1 MPRDLLPHRQCMDKR
16 GIVWYSLCVQ
26 SLPNEMTQFFG
37 QILQQK
43 IEPPIHPQ
51 IVTNYLRNMMECKEL
66 DEIELDDEDW
76 MSLREHVETLSQT
89 AGLLSY
95 RLDSMQDAL
104 EQETFQLA
112 THTIRVA
119 RTKSYEHVQAFLQEL
134 SLTEETLTVGR
145 FLRALNR
152 YLIQENCIDL
162 NDLQIRL
169 NPRLCAVFSKPPGLK
184 KVPYALL
191 LKNLPNL
198 FE

>member
-1 MPRDLLPHRQCMDKR
+1 
-16 GIVWYSLCVQ
+16 
-26 SLPNEMTQFFG
+26 
-37 QILQQK
+37 
-43 IEPPIHPQ
+43 
-51 IVTNYLRNMMECKEL
+51 MECKEL

-76 MSLREHVETLSQT
+76 MSLREQVEQLSQT
-89 AGLLSY
+89 AGLLSH
-95 RLDSMQDAL
+95 RLDSMQEAL

-112 THTIRVA
+112 TYSIRLV
-119 RTKSYEHVQAFLQEL
+119 RNKSYDHVRAFLTEL
-134 SLTEETLTVGR
+134 GVSEENLTVGR

-152 YLIQENCIDL
+152 YLIQEDCIDL

>member
-1 MPRDLLPHRQCMDKR
+1 
-16 GIVWYSLCVQ
+16 
-26 SLPNEMTQFFG
+26 MT
-37 QILQQK
+37 
-43 IEPPIHPQ
+43 
-51 IVTNYLRNMMECKEL
+51 TMECKEL

-76 MSLREHVETLSQT
+76 MSLREQVEHLSET
-89 AGLLSY
+89 AGLLSH
-95 RLDSMQDAL
+95 RLDSMQQAL

-112 THTIRVA
+112 TVPIRLTA
-119 RTKSYEHVQAFLQEL
+119 RNKSYEHLRAFLTEL
-134 SLTEETLTVGR
+134 GLREENLTVGR